1 MIAED
6 KVLVLDIDGTICP
19 VKKSDES
26 YLDLHPIPEMIEKI
40 RSYKLEGYY
49 LIYYSARNMRTY
61 QGNVGKINA
70 NTLKTL
76 FMWMDKHNI
85 PYDEIHVG
93 KPWPGKKGFYVDD
106 RCIRP
111 DEFLKYSQEEI
122 YELLGNSE

>member
-19 VKKSDES
+19 VKQPNES
-26 YLDLHPIPEMIEKI
+26 YMDLIPFPEMLKKI
-40 RSYKLEGYY
+40 NAYKADGYY
-49 LIYYSARNMRTY
+49 LIYYSARNMRTH

-76 FMWMDKHNI
+76 FAWMDKHEI

-111 DEFLKYSQEEI
+111 DEFLKYSENEI
-122 YELLGNSE
+122 YSMLGNSE